1 MPSLLVGFG
10 LGLFVAAQIGPVSLL
25 IVRSVVRGNFRVG
38 LAMAAAVSL
47 VDLMYAALGL
57 AGVGRA
63 LDAADGVGTA
73 LGFVG
78 AIVIAAIGLRTLW
91 TGFRARLGLE
101 TDEEVATPRRA
112 FATALAATALNP
124 LTIAPVDG
132 GVPCRGRRC
141 RPVVRRH
148 DGAARRRRPRIA
160 CLVHGLRGRDRAR
173 APPARAERARRDRRR
188 CRRRTRRL
196 RGLPRPARGPRG
208 IDAVQGAYFASVSV

>member
-1 MPSLLVGFG
+1 MWPASGRRSARRERRCRRRRSRGPTLSPKLFYVNQSVDSDLSSLPVSSLLVGFG

-101 TDEEVATPRRA
+101 TEGEVATPRRA
-112 FATALAATALNP
+112 FAAALAATALNP
-124 LTIAPVDG
+124 LTIALWTAAFPAAVAG
-132 GVPCRGRRC
+132 AGR
-141 RPVVRRH
+141 
-148 DGAARRRRPRIA
+148 
-160 CLVHGLRGRDRAR
+160 
-173 APPARAERARRDRRR
+173 
-188 CRRRTRRL
+188 
-196 RGLPRPARGPRG
+196 
-208 IDAVQGAYFASVSV
+208 